1 MKILMV
7 NYEYPPLGG
16 GGGIAMMEVAEE
28 LARRHSVHVLTSGAA
43 GLDAVSK
50 HPSLDLT
57 IHRAAIAGRK
67 DRATASFLSM
77 LAFLP
82 SGIRTGNKLLKSAQ
96 FDLINTWFAIPSG
109 VTGGWIAKKSGV
121 PHVLTVIGGD
131 IYDPSKW
138 YSPHRFPISGRAV
151 QWAVD
156 RADTYVAISTDI
168 ADRSRKHFRFDGNI
182 EVIPLGIRRPEFAP
196 ATRQELGMDPGRKY
210 IVSVGRLVRRKD
222 YPTLIR
228 ALKALGN
235 SDTDLVMLGDG
246 PEQANLKALTHEL
259 GIADRVHFRGFV
271 SNELKYQV
279 LSMSDIFVLASLH
292 EGFGVVY
299 LEAMFC
305 GLPIIAANQGGQ
317 VDILK
322 RNVTGDL
329 INIGSVEEMTAAIR
343 RLLDESDLRRRIGSD
358 NRARAE
364 QYTIAQVT
372 ARYEN
377 VFNKLVAKDLPSLG
391 HSTV

>member
-28 LARRHSVHVLTSGAA
+28 LARRHSVHVLTSGAP
-43 GLDAVSK
+43 GLDATSQ

-57 IHRAAIAGRK
+57 VHRAAVVGRK
-67 DRATASFLSM
+67 DRATASFPSM
-77 LAFLP
+77 LSFLP
-82 SGIRTGNKLLKSAQ
+82 SGVRAGNKLLQGGQ

-109 VTGGWIAKKSGV
+109 ITGGWIARKSSV

-138 YSPHRFPISGRAV
+138 YSPHRFPVSGRAV
-151 QWAVD
+151 QWALN

-168 ADRSRKHFRFDGNI
+168 ADRTRKHFKVAGNI
-182 EVIPLGIRRPEFAP
+182 QVVPLGIRKPEFKS
-196 ATRQELGMDPGRKY
+196 ATRQELGMDSGRKY
-210 IVSVGRLVRRKD
+210 IVTVGRLVRRKD

-228 ALKALGN
+228 ALKELGR
-235 SDTDLVMLGDG
+235 SDTDLVMIGDG
-246 PEQANLKALTHEL
+246 PEQANLSALAKEL

-271 SNELKYQV
+271 SNELKYQI
-279 LSMSDIFVLASLH
+279 LSNSDLFVLASLH

-305 GLPIIAANQGGQ
+305 GLPIIAANSGGQ
-317 VDILK
+317 VDIL
-322 RNVTGDL
+322 RAGATGDL
-329 INIGSVEEMTAAIR
+329 IDIGQVAEMTAAIGK
-343 RLLDESDLRRRIGSD
+343 LMDDPDLRGRIGRD
-358 NRARAE
+358 NKARAE

-372 ARYEN
+372 ARYEH
-377 VFNKLVAKDLPSLG
+377 VFARLVAGDLPNCR
-391 HSTV
+391 HSAV